1 MKIVQ
6 LYHKLLANRL
16 CLSAHSCALKNITYA
31 CSNSRWSGIKVRYS
45 VKGYCM
51 KKVTI
56 NQSHAIMA
64 ALATNVDWTVL
75 DGDLLQG
82 SVITN
87 AKEAGK
93 QFTAFLAGGAVMASR
108 WRERDGV
115 IYFSVTSN
123 GMTGPQWIERLEKK
137 GIKLS
142 KWAKDVLNS
151 PDFKPTNGATTEVAV
166 LKGMLFED
174 NDRVTSKIRAEA
186 GKRKLVNPNA
196 ELGCLVRDMFTD
208 EEIEAMGLVWIVT
221 MHKPIKD
228 SGGDAVLLGAG
239 RRDAGPWLN
248 AYCGEPDIRWSR
260 DSGFAFA
267 VSQVSS

>member
-1 MKIVQ
+1 MGQVNELKDFTRGQLDAALMKIGQDVGMGT
-6 LYHKLLANRL
+6 AD
-16 CLSAHSCALKNITYA
+16 
-31 CSNSRWSGIKVRYS
+31 GIR
-45 VKGYCM
+45 
-51 KKVTI
+51 
-56 NQSHAIMA
+56 
-64 ALATNVDWTVL
+64 
-75 DGDLLQG
+75 
-82 SVITN
+82 
-87 AKEAGK
+87 
-93 QFTAFLAGGAVMASR
+93 AFLANKLSVSKSTRR
-108 WRERDGV
+108 WREQDGV
-115 IYFSVTSN
+115 TYFSVTSD
-123 GMTGPQWIERLEKK
+123 GTTGPQWIERLEKK

-228 SGGDAVLLGAG
+228 SDGDTGLLGADRSG
-239 RRDAGPWLN
+239 SRPDRLQREQRATCKCEVFPSSRLPWAGPGQY
-248 AYCGEPDIRWSR
+248 APDLS
-260 DSGFAFA
+260 
-267 VSQVSS
+267 

>member
-1 MKIVQ
+1 MGQVNELKDFTRGQLDAALMKIGQDVGMGT
-6 LYHKLLANRL
+6 AD
-16 CLSAHSCALKNITYA
+16 
-31 CSNSRWSGIKVRYS
+31 GIR
-45 VKGYCM
+45 
-51 KKVTI
+51 
-56 NQSHAIMA
+56 
-64 ALATNVDWTVL
+64 
-75 DGDLLQG
+75 
-82 SVITN
+82 
-87 AKEAGK
+87 
-93 QFTAFLAGGAVMASR
+93 AFLANKLSVSKSTRR
-108 WRERDGV
+108 WREEDGV
-115 IYFSVTSN
+115 IYFSVTSD
-123 GMTGPQWIERLEKK
+123 GTTGPQWIERLEKK

-142 KWAKDVLNS
+142 KRAKDVLNS

-228 SGGDAVLLGAG
+228 SDGDASLLGAYRVDDGHWLCAYYGGPDDRWG
-239 RRDAGPWLN
+239 RAD
-248 AYCGEPDIRWSR
+248 
-260 DSGFAFA
+260 GFAFA

>member
-1 MKIVQ
+1 M
-6 LYHKLLANRL
+6 LHL
-16 CLSAHSCALKNITYA
+16 
-31 CSNSRWSGIKVRYS
+31 
-45 VKGYCM
+45 KGYCM
-51 KKVTI
+51 KPVTI
-56 NQSHAIMA
+56 DQSHAIMA
-64 ALATNVDWTVL
+64 ALATNVDWNAL
-75 DGDLLQG
+75 DGALLQG
-82 SVITN
+82 SVVTN

-93 QFTAFLAGGAVMASR
+93 QFTAFLAGGAVMVRR
-108 WRERDGV
+108 WREQDGV
-115 IYFSVTSN
+115 TYFSVTSD
-123 GMTGPQWIERLEKK
+123 GTTGPQWIERLEKK

-228 SGGDAVLLGAG
+228 SGGDTNLLGADRRDDGHWLYAFYGEPG
-239 RRDAGPWLN
+239 RRWNRG
-248 AYCGEPDIRWSR
+248 G
-260 DSGFAFA
+260 GFAFA